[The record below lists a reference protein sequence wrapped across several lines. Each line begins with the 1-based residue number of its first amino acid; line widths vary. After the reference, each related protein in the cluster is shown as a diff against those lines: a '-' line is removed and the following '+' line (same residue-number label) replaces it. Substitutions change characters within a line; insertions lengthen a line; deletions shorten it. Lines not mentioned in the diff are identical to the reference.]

1 MSFLNSLPREK
12 IERKRGPFTS
22 IQTQLIYEDGF
33 PLRSGRSYFILYLTD
48 KTEHYIDV
56 LGKKLLL
63 KSKYKTMYGRYTK
76 AKGSISRENYIKPY
90 QITVTKKMRE
100 KGETTRYFAKNI
112 FDEDNSIFE
121 IKKQDFDKET
131 NFYNK
136 VSLLWT
142 LKGKREKVR
151 LENEQ
156 VLEQSEDTLKGMKYF
171 LDPLQYY
178 EEEETLTKHEK
189 IQQKLSNLKY

>member
-22 IQTQLIYEDGF
+22 IQTQFIYEDRF

-56 LGKKLLL
+56 LGKKLIL
-63 KSKYKTMYGRYTK
+63 KGKYKTMYGRYAK
-76 AKGSISRENYIKPY
+76 AKGSISREHYLKPY

-100 KGETTRYFAKNI
+100 NGETTRYFAKNI

-121 IKKQDFDKET
+121 IKKQDFDRET

>member
-1 MSFLNSLPREK
+1 MIKNKLED
-12 IERKRGPFTS
+12 IERIVGPVPANKFE
-22 IQTQLIYEDGF
+22 LIYSDGMPF
-33 PLRSGRSYFILYLTD
+33 NRFGNRKYFIVYN
-48 KTEHYIDV
+48 KNKEESYIDPKGEI
-56 LGKKLLL
+56 LIGTRKTLF
-63 KSKYKTMYGRYTK
+63 SRYKN
-76 AKGSISRENYIKPY
+76 AKGSISREHYLKPY

-100 KGETTRYFAKNI
+100 NGETTRYFAKNI

-121 IKKQDFDKET
+121 IKKQDFDRET

>member
-1 MSFLNSLPREK
+1 MLK
-12 IERKRGPFTS
+12 IFPSVLVRKELTLDTVERILGPFPAPKFKFVYDS
-22 IQTQLIYEDGF
+22 DFF
-33 PLRSGRSYFILYLTD
+33 PVRGGTLFYRIID
-48 KTEHYIDV
+48 KDKNELFVD
-56 LGKKLLL
+56 KKGAFLVPD
-63 KSKYKTMYGRYTK
+63 KPSEFTFYGKYKN
-76 AKGSISRENYIKPY
+76 AKGSISREHYLKPY

-100 KGETTRYFAKNI
+100 NGETTRYFAKNI

-121 IKKQDFDKET
+121 IKKQDFDRET

-178 EEEETLTKHEK
+178 EEEETLT
-189 IQQKLSNLKY
+189 

>member
-1 MSFLNSLPREK
+1 MSFLNSLPGEK

-56 LGKKLLL
+56 SGKKLLL
-63 KSKYKTMYGRYTK
+63 KDKYKTMYGRYAK

-100 KGETTRYFAKNI
+100 KGEITRYFAKNI
-112 FDEDNSIFE
+112 FDEDNNIFE

>member
-1 MSFLNSLPREK
+1 M
-12 IERKRGPFTS
+12 I
-22 IQTQLIYEDGF
+22 
-33 PLRSGRSYFILYLTD
+33 
-48 KTEHYIDV
+48 H
-56 LGKKLLL
+56 
-63 KSKYKTMYGRYTK
+63 
-76 AKGSISRENYIKPY
+76 AKE
-90 QITVTKKMRE
+90 
-100 KGETTRYFAKNI
+100 
-112 FDEDNSIFE
+112 
-121 IKKQDFDKET
+121 QDFDKET